1 MSTQKPTKG
10 GKPALFMGIGV
21 ALVALLAAFLY
32 LGEGDSNGE
41 AKSQAGNRSA
51 ASLSAAAQGTV
62 ANFTVASNAKIVAD
76 VAFMDGHGARKK
88 LSDWRGQ
95 VVLLNVWATWC
106 GPCRKE
112 MPALDRLQALTGRD
126 DFEVVALS
134 VDRGKIGLPQGFF
147 EEIGVKELGLYH
159 DGSAKAGSKLGV
171 FGMPTTLMIGRQG
184 QILGRLVGPAEW
196 DDAQAQAL
204 VQAALALPSN
214 AGAP

>member
-10 GKPALFMGIGV
+10 GKPALFVSAGV

-32 LGEGDSNGE
+32 LGEGDSNGG

-51 ASLSAAAQGTV
+51 AVLRAAAQGTV
-62 ANFTVASNAKIVAD
+62 ANFTVASEAKIVAD
-76 VAFMDGHGARKK
+76 FGFVDGAGTPKK

-112 MPALDRLQALTGRD
+112 MPALDQLQAVMGSD
-126 DFEVVALS
+126 EFEVVALS
-134 VDRGKIGLPQGFF
+134 VDRGKIGLPQDFF
-147 EEIGVKELGLYH
+147 DEIGVKELGLYH

-171 FGMPTTLMIGRQG
+171 FGMPTTLLLGRQG

-196 DDAQAQAL
+196 DDEHAQGL
-204 VQAALALPSN
+204 VEAALALPRD

>member
-1 MSTQKPTKG
+1 MSTHKPTKR
-10 GKPALFMGIGV
+10 GKPALFVSVGV

-51 ASLSAAAQGTV
+51 AVLRAAAQGTV
-62 ANFTVASNAKIVAD
+62 ANFTVAKDAKIVAD
-76 VAFMDGHGARKK
+76 IGFVDGAGAPKK

-112 MPALDRLQALTGRD
+112 MPALDHLQALMGSD
-126 DFEVVALS
+126 EFEVVALS
-134 VDRGKIGLPQGFF
+134 IDRGEIGLPQEFF
-147 EEIGVKELGLYH
+147 DEIGVKELGLYH

-171 FGMPTTLMIGRQG
+171 FGMPTTLLLGRQG

-196 DDAQAQAL
+196 DDEHAQAL
-204 VQAALALPSN
+204 VEAALALPGD

>member
-10 GKPALFMGIGV
+10 GKPALFVSAGV

-32 LGEGDSNGE
+32 LGEGDSNGR

-51 ASLSAAAQGTV
+51 AVLRAVAQGTV
-62 ANFTVASNAKIVAD
+62 ANFTVAKDAKIVAD
-76 VAFMDGHGARKK
+76 IGFVDGAGAPKK

-112 MPALDRLQALTGRD
+112 MPALDHLQALMGSD

-134 VDRGKIGLPQGFF
+134 VDRGKIGLPQEFF

-171 FGMPTTLMIGRQG
+171 FGMPTTLLLGRQG

-196 DDAQAQAL
+196 DDEHAQAL
-204 VQAALALPSN
+204 VEAALALPSD